1 MEKVVKY
8 PVTIKGIAEY
18 SGCVTNR
25 EICFWIMD
33 SFALI
38 QQDYSGFCPWA
49 QAVRRTDY
57 QGAFVRNILEFRRIT
72 DTDPVWKLALQNEAV

>member
-1 MEKVVKY
+1 
-8 PVTIKGIAEY
+8 
-18 SGCVTNR
+18 
-25 EICFWIMD
+25 MD

-57 QGAFVRNILEFRRIT
+57 QGACVRNILEFRRFT